1 MEKSEIFN
9 QKEVEIMDPFMALWI
24 FIFGVLAGFL
34 GGIAIVYRK
43 AAKPW
48 KEKAIEME
56 TKKRSLSSTY
66 GKITEQF
73 APFME
78 SYPFNWKK
86 FRFIGSPIDGIQFE
100 NDAIYFVE
108 FKSAGSKLSEEQRKI
123 KKMVEE
129 KKVEWYVFEAKNG
142 SKP

>member
-1 MEKSEIFN
+1 MID
-9 QKEVEIMDPFMALWI
+9 IFMALWV
-24 FIFGVLAGFL
+24 FIFGIIAGFL
-34 GGIAIVYRK
+34 GGIAIVYRQ
-43 AAKPW
+43 AVQPW
-48 KEKAIEME
+48 KDKAEAAE
-56 TKKRSLSSTY
+56 ARKRSLSSTY

-100 NDAIYFVE
+100 DDAIYFVE
-108 FKSAGSKLSEEQRKI
+108 FKSAGSRLSEEQKKI
-123 KKMVEE
+123 KKMVED
-129 KKVEWYVFEAKNG
+129 KRVEWYIFEAKDG

>member
-1 MEKSEIFN
+1 
-9 QKEVEIMDPFMALWI
+9 MDPFMALWI

-48 KEKAIEME
+48 KERAEE
-56 TKKRSLSSTY
+56 AEARKRSLSSTY

-78 SYPFNWKK
+78 SYPFSWKK

-100 NDAIYFVE
+100 GDAIYFVE
-108 FKSAGSKLSEEQRKI
+108 FKSAGSRLSEEQKRI

-129 KKVEWYVFEAKNG
+129 KKVKWYVFEAKNG
-142 SKP
+142 SQP